1 MRFLLDENIEH
12 EVYHRIEDD
21 GHDVLHVEISDE
33 LHKGDT
39 DESLAA
45 VSRSGDWIIV
55 TYDDD
60 FRDDFDE
67 DDYRAVLY
75 FVDQT
80 LSAKTIADV
89 LQRILTYYEQDELRG
104 FLTVGRSWL

>member
-12 EVYHRIEDD
+12 EVYHRLESD

-33 LHKGDT
+33 LHEGDT

-45 VSRSGDWIIV
+45 VSRSGDWIII

-60 FRDDFDE
+60 FRDDSD
-67 DDYRAVLY
+67 DDYRAVLSRIKP
-75 FVDQT
+75 FRRR
-80 LSAKTIADV
+80 LSPTF
-89 LQRILTYYEQDELRG
+89 YRG
-104 FLTVGRSWL
+104 FRRTTNRTNSGGS